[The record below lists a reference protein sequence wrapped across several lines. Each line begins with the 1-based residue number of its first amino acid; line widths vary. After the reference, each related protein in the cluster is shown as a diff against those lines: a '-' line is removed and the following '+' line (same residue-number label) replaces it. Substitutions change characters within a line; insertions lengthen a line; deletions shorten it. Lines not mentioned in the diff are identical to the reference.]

1 MNISDDG
8 LALIRGFEGC
18 RLKAYQDGGG
28 IWTIGVGHT
37 RGVKINDVITEAD
50 ATNFLIADVRGAV
63 DAINYFLEVPL
74 NQNQFDALC
83 SFTFNLGVGSFQT
96 STLLKKLNNSDYAG
110 AAQQFLRWVYDNG
123 KMVPGLLN
131 RRVSESKLFLTPVEN
146 PT

>member
-18 RLKAYQDGGG
+18 KLKAYQDGGG

-37 RGVKINDVITEAD
+37 GGVKINDVITEAD
-50 ATNFLIADVRGAV
+50 ATNFLISDVREAV

-131 RRVSESKLFLTPVEN
+131 RRVSESKLFLTPVES
-146 PT
+146 P